1 MRIHII
7 RCLVLCAMIFSVSTL
22 MAQTTQWRD
31 IHKVKRHETI
41 FGIAKDYG
49 VTIEDLLN
57 ANPEM
62 KQAGYELK
70 KGTWIFVPFGKNGD
84 KKSPANAATTPANA
98 AAKATG
104 STPATPQ

>member
-1 MRIHII
+1 
-7 RCLVLCAMIFSVSTL
+7 MIFSVSTL

-84 KKSPANAATTPANA
+84 KKSPGQCRYD
-98 AAKATG
+98 TG
-104 STPATPQ
+104 KRGR